1 MVNSAHIALV
11 IQSIKGEIA
20 EGSERVGF
28 SMNTYCSDPEA
39 LVVDMTGDDCG
50 TVACVAGHAYLLAK
64 QFNITEAKGADCDE
78 IEDVAAAFL
87 GIEGDDAAHLFYDLP
102 VEIDLQQVTPE
113 MAIETLTRLAE
124 TGLVEWRIP

>member
-1 MVNSAHIALV
+1 MVNKLNIDLV
-11 IQSIKGEIA
+11 IQSIRGAIMKED
-20 EGSERVGF
+20 ERVGF

-39 LVVDMTGDDCG
+39 LVVDMTGQGCG

-64 QFNITEAKGADCDE
+64 QNGTAKAKATDCDE

-102 VEIDLQQVTPE
+102 VEIDLQKVTPE
-113 MAIETLTRLAE
+113 MAIKTLTRLAE
-124 TGLVEWRIP
+124 TGQVEWKH